1 VVGGLILSRYVDKG
15 KTVISTITA
24 YVITAVAFGCFA
36 LLPSNGPS
44 WWILLFIVGSGISG
58 AQFVLNALGATFY
71 PPVIR
76 STGVG
81 WVFSIGR
88 IGAIISPFAG
98 AWMQT
103 LVAPSAVLTLLIIPV
118 ALCIGGVL
126 MFNVFHQR

>member
-1 VVGGLILSRYVDKG
+1 V
-15 KTVISTITA
+15 
-24 YVITAVAFGCFA
+24 
-36 LLPSNGPS
+36 
-44 WWILLFIVGSGISG
+44 VGSGISG
-58 AQFVLNALGATFY
+58 GQFVLNALGATYY

-98 AWMQT
+98 AWIQS

-118 ALCIGGVL
+118 ALCVVGVL
-126 MFNVFHQR
+126 MFRDVFQPAPAVMAAAAKSVSSKQSS